1 MEYASALRRLF
12 SLTDFERMAAPRA
25 ARRRYDLSRVT
36 TLLERLGNPHLR
48 VPTVHVTGTKGKGST
63 AAMIASALRH
73 GGQRVGLY
81 TSPHLH
87 TVRERV
93 RIDGDPIDEQTFGD
107 AVERLWPVVESIGR
121 PGSDEG
127 VSFFEMLT
135 AMAFHLFA
143 REGLDWQVLE
153 VGLGGT
159 LDATNVVER
168 PRVCVLTSISLD
180 HTAVLGDTVEQ
191 IAQDKAGIIK
201 PGAAVV
207 VAPQPPL
214 VAEIIA
220 EASRAK
226 GARLVSVADDY
237 EWSVRSWDLGGQSLA
252 IDGPRGAIEVRIPL
266 LGAHQAENA
275 ACAVAALDAL
285 ADAGAGIPPE
295 GVIDGLARVEWPC
308 RLEVL
313 QRSPL
318 VVADGAH
325 NPYSMSRLVEA
336 MRYHFP
342 DRRCILV
349 YGCSW
354 GHDLEGMAREAA
366 ALSPVAVLATRSR
379 HPRAVPSDTVVE
391 AFATTAAP
399 ARVAGTVAEGLDL
412 ALRTAG
418 PDDVIL
424 ATGSLFTAAEARERL
439 LGIRPEL
446 YEETQGTGTARRVR

>member
-1 MEYASALRRLF
+1 MDYANALRRLF

-25 ARRRYDLSRVT
+25 ARHRYDLSRVT
-36 TLLERLGNPHLR
+36 ALLERLGNPHLQ

-73 GGQRVGLY
+73 SGHRVGLY

-93 RIDGDPIDEQTFGD
+93 RVDGRPVDEQTFAD
-107 AVERLWPVVESIGR
+107 NVERLWPAVESTGR

-127 VSFFEMLT
+127 VSFFELLT
-135 AMAFHLFA
+135 AMAFHHFA

-168 PRVCVLTSISLD
+168 TRVCVLTSISLD
-180 HTAVLGDTVEQ
+180 HTAILGDTVEQ
-191 IAQDKAGIIK
+191 IARDKAGIVK
-201 PGAAVV
+201 PGAAVI
-207 VAPQPPL
+207 VAPQPPGVL
-214 VAEIIA
+214 EIVAEA
-220 EASRAK
+220 CRER
-226 GARLVSVADDY
+226 GARLVSVADQY
-237 EWSVRSWDLGGQSLA
+237 AWSVQSWNLRGQSLS
-252 IDGPRGAIEVRIPL
+252 IEGPRGALQVHIPL

-285 ADAGAGIPPE
+285 ADTGARIPLE
-295 GVIDGLARVEWPC
+295 GVADGLAGVEWPC

-325 NPYSMSRLVEA
+325 NPYSMGRLVDA
-336 MRYHFP
+336 VRYHFP
-342 DRRCILV
+342 ERRCILV

-354 GHDLEGMAREAA
+354 GHDLESMAQEAA
-366 ALSPVAVLATRSR
+366 AVSPATVIATHSR
-379 HPRAVPSDTVVE
+379 HPRAVPPETVVE
-391 AFATTAAP
+391 AFAATSAP

-418 PDDVIL
+418 PDDLVL
-424 ATGSLFTAAEARERL
+424 VTGSLFTAAEARERV
-439 LGIRPEL
+439 LGIPPEI
-446 YEETQGTGTARRVR
+446 YEQPRE